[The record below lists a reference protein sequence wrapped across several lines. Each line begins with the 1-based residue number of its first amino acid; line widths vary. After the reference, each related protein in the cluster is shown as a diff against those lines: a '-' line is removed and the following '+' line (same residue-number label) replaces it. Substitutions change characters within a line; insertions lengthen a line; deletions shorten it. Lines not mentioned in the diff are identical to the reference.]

1 MKGLRPFHIFLG
13 FAGSLSGRFFAS
25 IGQELSLTARNEQ
38 KNNNC
43 TRKML
48 IIEKKIPI
56 ITLSGSFMPFFYAI
70 KAFIDKNL

>member
-25 IGQELSLTARNEQ
+25 IGQELSLSARNEQ
-38 KNNNC
+38 KNNDC

-56 ITLSGSFMPFFYAI
+56 ITFERLIYAVFLCNKGI
-70 KAFIDKNL
+70 HR